1 MKAGLI
7 KGVLL
12 GIIAPIIACIVYV
25 VFINEETLEN
35 FINNFVT
42 DRNLPAIIS
51 LSLLINLALF
61 FLKLKFNK
69 DEQSRGILFSTFLY
83 GSIIVILIIK
93 INIK

>member
-1 MKAGLI
+1 MKSDLV

-83 GSIIVILIIK
+83 GVVIVILKFI
-93 INIK
+93 

>member
-1 MKAGLI
+1 MKADLI

-12 GIIAPIIACIVYV
+12 GIIAPIIAFVVYV
-25 VFINEETLEN
+25 VFIKKEPLEN
-35 FINNFVT
+35 IINHPGFY
-42 DRNLPAIIS
+42 RNLPAIIS

-83 GSIIVILIIK
+83 GFLIVILKFI
-93 INIK
+93 

>member
-1 MKAGLI
+1 MKADLI

-12 GIIAPIIACIVYV
+12 GIIAPIIACIFYV
-25 VFINEETLEN
+25 VFIKEETLEN
-35 FINNFVT
+35 FINHFVT

-69 DEQSRGILFSTFLY
+69 DEQSRGILLSTFLY
-83 GSIIVILIIK
+83 GVVIVILKFI
-93 INIK
+93 

>member
-1 MKAGLI
+1 MKSDLV

-12 GIIAPIIACIVYV
+12 GIIAPIIACIFYV

-42 DRNLPAIIS
+42 DRNLPSIIS

-69 DEQSRGILFSTFLY
+69 DEQSRWILFSTFLY
-83 GSIIVILIIK
+83 GVVIVILKFI
-93 INIK
+93 

>member
-1 MKAGLI
+1 MKADLI

-12 GIIAPIIACIVYV
+12 GIIAPIIACVVYV

-69 DEQSRGILFSTFLY
+69 DEQSRGILLSTFLY
-83 GSIIVILIIK
+83 GVVIVILKFI
-93 INIK
+93 

>member
-1 MKAGLI
+1 MKSDLI
-7 KGVLL
+7 KGILL

-83 GSIIVILIIK
+83 GVVIVILKFI
-93 INIK
+93 